1 MAQDGKD
8 RGSREDIPAERYD
21 DELLS
26 ASWNPVIALLEWSCA
41 RTAAEASRD
50 SAPAVGEDDAD
61 DFLGRFYSSGA

>member
-1 MAQDGKD
+1 MAKDGKGHGFRD
-8 RGSREDIPAERYD
+8 DIPEEKYD

-41 RTAAEASRD
+41 RTGAEASRD
-50 SAPAVGEDDAD
+50 KAPAACEEDAK